1 MTLLGLFLAASLSIG
16 LAAQSC
22 NVGGTDF
29 TIDDLSDHV
38 VVTNASA
45 TEDATVNVSTALGSV
60 DLDIPAGTSGT
71 AWFVAARTYTLK
83 VVASDDPSGL
93 TYRQGL
99 LDLRDKLET
108 LSLHPEN
115 PSADVAGALVELSV
129 VQSALQQMHGS
140 RASQTCSA
148 TLTTGVD
155 GKATVTWSTSGL
167 SGTGIWMLGCE

>member
-1 MTLLGLFLAASLSIG
+1 MTPVGLFLAVGLTIG

-45 TEDATVNVSTALGSV
+45 TEDATVNVSTPLGSV
-60 DLDIPAGTSGT
+60 DLYIQAGTSRT
-71 AWFVAARTYTLK
+71 AWFVAAREYT
-83 VVASDDPSGL
+83 VEVAASDDPSGL

-115 PSADVAGALVELSV
+115 PSADVAGALVELSAV
-129 VQSALQQMHGS
+129 EAALQQMHGS
-140 RASQTCSA
+140 RAAQTCSA

-167 SGTGIWMLGCE
+167 SGTGIWALGCS